1 VVSFESSKPISF
13 TANIDF
19 MDEEGNRYS
28 IPVTACA
35 DNCLITNQA
44 FLEVR
49 SLVDECRRLWMEFVA
64 TLALLM

>member
-1 VVSFESSKPISF
+1 
-13 TANIDF
+13 